1 MHAYCTQA
9 VTRMPTHRHTPRGN
23 NEGHN
28 KYAFCSHL
36 FVLLNFA
43 CGLRLQDPSCVCFG
57 NFNIHLKWKPFHHI
71 LPLNWVQQLRLLHP
85 SCHLTQKMTTLL
97 MVWLATS
104 LGASTRAMIG
114 PYVCNSYGS
123 STRYPLP
130 ALKGL
135 TCTPKA
141 KTKSTPTKEW
151 PMKHKRKK
159 GLPKSKQL
167 MTARKKAKRAHQKAS
182 NCITPAVIYSRAQ
195 APAALRILFILKP
208 MLCCV
213 KCTPHGDPIFP
224 LQVCGLAPDNA
235 APSAATTPPAHM
247 QQQGA
252 HLANWAFKSP
262 KIVHQT

>member
-9 VTRMPTHRHTPRGN
+9 VTRMPTHRHTPRGKH
-23 NEGHN
+23 EGHN
-28 KYAFCSHL
+28 NYAFCSHL

-43 CGLRLQDPSCVCFG
+43 CGLILQDPSCVCFG

-114 PYVCNSYGS
+114 PYFLQQLRLKHQISFASIEGSYLHTQGKDEINAYEGMANE
-123 STRYPLP
+123 TQ
-130 ALKGL
+130 K
-135 TCTPKA
+135 
-141 KTKSTPTKEW
+141 
-151 PMKHKRKK
+151 KK

-195 APAALRILFILKP
+195 APAALRICLF
-208 MLCCV
+208 
-213 KCTPHGDPIFP
+213 
-224 LQVCGLAPDNA
+224 
-235 APSAATTPPAHM
+235 
-247 QQQGA
+247 
-252 HLANWAFKSP
+252 
-262 KIVHQT
+262 